1 MEFLTTQDFKTLIK
15 DKILDD
21 VIQADETIL
30 DDMERMAIGEMSSYL
45 KRRFDTTAIFA
56 ARNEERNPVII
67 LKLLDIVIYHLHS
80 RINPRQIPDLRVE
93 RYENAIKWLQ
103 DVAKDII
110 DPDLPT
116 VEREAGGVISWGS
129 EPKRNPR
136 W

>member
-1 MEFLTTQDFKTLIK
+1 MDFLTTQDFKTLIK

-30 DDMERMAIGEMSSYL
+30 DDMERMAIGEMASYL

-56 ARNEERNPVII
+56 ATGEERNPVII
-67 LKLLDIVIYHLHS
+67 LKLLDMVIYHLHS
-80 RINPRQIPDLRVE
+80 RINPRQIPDLRAE
-93 RYENAIKWLQ
+93 RYENAIKWLE
-103 DVAKDII
+103 DVAKDKI
-110 DPDLPT
+110 DPDLPAT
-116 VEREAGGVISWGS
+116 EQPEGGIISYGS

>member
-1 MEFLTTQDFKTLIK
+1 MDFLTPQDFKTLIK

-30 DDMERMAIGEMSSYL
+30 DDMERMAIGEMASYL

-56 ARNEERNPVII
+56 ATGEERNPVII
-67 LKLLDIVIYHLHS
+67 LKLLDMVIYHLHS
-80 RINPRQIPDLRVE
+80 RINPRQIPDLRAE

-103 DVAKDII
+103 DVSKDLI

-116 VEREAGGVISWGS
+116 IEQPEGGIISYGS
-129 EPKRNPR
+129 EPQRKPR